1 MLSTYHHSRS
11 VLQEIAII
19 TANRIEIITSIECIR
34 IQNILS
40 IISSHKRVVQ
50 KAKQG
55 VSLLIL
61 MGSSLRMCMIL

>member
-1 MLSTYHHSRS
+1 MLSTYHHSSS

-40 IISSHKRVVQ
+40 IISSHKCVVQ

-61 MGSSLRMCMIL
+61 MGSSLRMRMIL